1 MKTRTDFVSN
11 SSSSSFIL
19 KDAGFFE
26 HFGITKKD
34 IIKAIEKLSGGKQGD
49 TFWLYDMKNE
59 KDREECFKKWDELCA
74 CWMASNE
81 GEYGK
86 WEAFEN
92 VLRYDC
98 GFENVANVLDGSES
112 ELIESE
118 YDKET
123 DKWIEKTIP
132 GAAAFVKYI
141 KDKLKVKT
149 MKDVLHDP
157 RCTHMIHFSD
167 NEVHNVKGMY
177 EEGKEDV
184 YSWSSKE
191 EKKEAE
197 NSKWD
202 SLSYSAERFFE
213 ILIKYFIKKGKIDL
227 SKPEFLEYWKISD
240 NDGWYKK
247 HNPGKKYYLDND
259 TATWKDVVDD
269 MLNFN
274 AVMHEG

>member
-227 SKPEFLEYWKISD
+227 SKPEFLEYWKILD
-240 NDGWYKK
+240 NDDWYKK

-269 MLNFN
+269 MLNCN